1 MATGRNTSCL
11 IDRLAHETILSAVL
25 GSILVAS
32 TSALAHD
39 EGAGRKKAEATC
51 AACHGPMGDKPVAPD
66 MPRLAGQQYEYLIQ
80 ALTAYRNGSRQ
91 NPIMS
96 AMAQPLT
103 EKDIHD
109 LAWYF
114 SRQQG
119 LVTKY

>member
-1 MATGRNTSCL
+1 M
-11 IDRLAHETILSAVL
+11 DRLADETIRSAVLSAVL
-25 GSILVAS
+25 GAMLVAS

>member
-1 MATGRNTSCL
+1 MATERNTSRL
-11 IDRLAHETILSAVL
+11 VDRLAHEMVLSAVL
-25 GSILVAS
+25 GAMLVAG

-39 EGAGRKKAEATC
+39 EGAGLKKAEATC
-51 AACHGPMGDKPVAPD
+51 AACHGPMGNKPVAPD
-66 MPRLAGQQYEYLIQ
+66 TPRLAGQQYEYLIQ
-80 ALTAYRNGSRQ
+80 ALTAYRDGSRQ

-96 AMAQPLT
+96 AMAQALT
-103 EKDIHD
+103 EKDIRD